1 MTTFEDCRIPEPLP
15 MRKGWPW
22 QCDSEEII
30 QADLGQSNEVTFSI
44 IVPSYCQGPYIEETI
59 RSILC
64 QDWSSIEC
72 IVMDGASTD
81 KTVDILKK
89 YDSRLIWRSEP
100 DNGQTNAINKG
111 LRLCTGDIIAY
122 LNSDD
127 TYEPGVFRLVAD
139 YFAAH
144 PEADMVF
151 GNVNHIDP
159 ESNIIETLAPG
170 PLDLEEYLCANFY
183 LPQPT
188 VFFRRRVFEE
198 IGFFDDT
205 LNLGMDLDYWLRVVL
220 KFRIDYIPHILANAR
235 IYPEAKSSAMRHL
248 YVEERRKIL
257 DKFFTSPDV
266 PEDVRA
272 KKDTFYSN
280 IYLHGSYDNLCI
292 GHYRDCLHYLNKSL
306 RTDPRNV
313 ARPKNYVLL
322 AKKKL
327 FRKT

>member
-1 MTTFEDCRIPEPLP
+1 M
-15 MRKGWPW
+15 K
-22 QCDSEEII
+22 
-30 QADLGQSNEVTFSI
+30 FSI
-44 IVPSYCQGPYIEETI
+44 ITPSYNQGDYIEETI
-59 RSILC
+59 LSILN
-64 QDWSSIEC
+64 QDWEDIEL
-72 IVMDGASTD
+72 IVMDGGSQD
-81 KTVDILKK
+81 CTVDILNK
-89 YDSRLIWRSEP
+89 YEGKIIWCSEP
-100 DNGQTNAINKG
+100 DNGQTDAINKG
-111 LRLCTGDIIAY
+111 LRICTGDIIAY

-127 TYEPGVFRLVAD
+127 TYERGVFRLVAE

-144 PEADMVF
+144 PETEMVF
-151 GNVNHIDP
+151 GDINHIDP
-159 ESNIIETLAPG
+159 ESNIIETLSPG
-170 PLDLEEYLCANFY
+170 PLDLEEYLRANFY

-188 VFFRRRVFEE
+188 VFIRRRVFEE

-220 KFRIDYIPHILANAR
+220 KFRIDYIPKVLANAR

-257 DKFFTSPDV
+257 DKFFSSPDV
-266 PEDVRA
+266 PEEIRK

-292 GHYRDCLHYLNKSL
+292 GNYRNCLHYLNKSV
-306 RTDPRNV
+306 RADPRNV
-313 ARPKNYVLL
+313 IRPKNYVLL

>member
-1 MTTFEDCRIPEPLP
+1 MTKA
-15 MRKGWPW
+15 MK
-22 QCDSEEII
+22 
-30 QADLGQSNEVTFSI
+30 FSI
-44 IVPSYCQGPYIEETI
+44 ITPSYNQGVFIEETI
-59 RSILC
+59 LSVLN
-64 QDWSSIEC
+64 QEWDDIEL
-72 IVMDGASTD
+72 IVMDGGSKDNTLE
-81 KTVDILKK
+81 ILSR
-89 YDSRLIWRSEP
+89 YDQRIIWRSEP
-100 DNGQTNAINKG
+100 DNGQTDAINKG

-139 YFAAH
+139 HFAAH
-144 PEADMVF
+144 PECDMVF
-151 GNVNHIDP
+151 GAVHHIDP
-159 ESNIIETLAPG
+159 ASNVIETLSPG
-170 PLDLEEYLCANFY
+170 PLDLEEYLRANFY

-198 IGFFDDT
+198 IGFFDDS

-220 KFRIDYIPHILANAR
+220 KFRIDYIPKVLANAR

-248 YVEERRKIL
+248 YVEERRRIL
-257 DKFFTSPDV
+257 DKFFSSPDV
-266 PEDVRA
+266 PEEIRA

-280 IYLHGSYDNLCI
+280 IYLHGSYDNFCI
-292 GHYRDCLHYLNKSL
+292 GHYRDCLHYLNKSI

-313 ARPKNYVLL
+313 VRPKNYVLL